1 MEPVKDRNLPVV
13 AFFGFVKKQRWSLFF
28 YLSILM
34 HLSLFT
40 HLAIRGMKA
49 QEIEICNKPQIQLMA
64 QVMPAPKAP
73 GQPGEES
80 NPSDGGGFDHGP
92 MADSQGKGK
101 GDFAEEFGIPGGKW
115 KEQLDRTE
123 EGEALNDNYGGKEGE
138 KSSINNAVPE
148 EYRNRKR
155 DYRNIIAKD
164 IFPTLKNIEKPFR
177 EEIKE
182 APLELEKMEER
193 NEVIETYRLW
203 REGKAIPDKKRT
215 KVTVNRPQDGVS
227 GKLNF
232 NEAARRKYFDET
244 LSDPKEQQ
252 LDRFLRDYGKYDPN
266 EGDLPRAIRDL
277 YYENLQRVAS
287 TFNHSDP
294 TYLAID
300 YYHEALN
307 KEEFLRKALDAVSK
321 KKGTKYATEILFAI
335 ENIYEIQGRALNMLF
350 DMKKYIDSLP
360 PKAREN
366 IRVQTLD
373 KVAKRYLPL
382 AEKKGIRNGPAA
394 LQYYYLKRT
403 EILDY
408 LLENTPGGY
417 RVKDATFAK
426 GRIFWESF
434 DSERGNPASWANA
447 KRAVDIW
454 RGIDNLSDSGDFL
467 SQETHA
473 AMKDSLAKFK
483 TVNSLEGQRIAQAL
497 VQNNAKLMQKKIER
511 ENRILWSSKSAQAKG
526 KK

>member
-1 MEPVKDRNLPVV
+1 MTADE
-13 AFFGFVKKQRWSLFF
+13 AFHPFRSFFRFVQRQRWAVFF

-40 HLAIRGMKA
+40 HLAIQGLKA
-49 QEIEICNKPQIQLMA
+49 QELEICNKPQIQLMA

-73 GQPGEES
+73 GKPGQES

-92 MADSQGKGK
+92 MADSQGKGQ

-123 EGEALNDNYGGKEGE
+123 EGEALNDNYGGKSEE
-138 KSSINNAVPE
+138 KNSINNAVPE

-164 IFPTLKNIEKPFR
+164 IFPTLNNLDKPFR

-182 APLELEKMEER
+182 APQELEKMHDR
-193 NEVIETYRLW
+193 NEVIENYRLW

-215 KVTVNRPQDGVS
+215 KVIVNRTKEGALGQ
-227 GKLNF
+227 LNF
-232 NEAARRKYFDET
+232 DEKARRKYFDET

-252 LDRFLRDYGKYDPN
+252 LDRFLSDYGKFDPN

-287 TFNHSDP
+287 TFNASDP

-307 KEEFLRKALDAVSK
+307 KEEFLRKALDVVSK

-335 ENIYEIQGRALNMLF
+335 ENIYEIQGRALHMLF
-350 DMKKYIDSLP
+350 DMKKHIDSLP

-373 KVAKRYLPL
+373 KVAKRYLPI
-382 AEKKGIRNGPAA
+382 AEKKGIRSGAA
-394 LQYYYLKRT
+394 AMQHYYLKRT
-403 EILDY
+403 ESLDY
-408 LLENTPGGY
+408 LIENAPGGY

-426 GRIFWESF
+426 GRVFWESV
-434 DSERGNPASWANA
+434 EPGNPASWQNA
-447 KRAVDIW
+447 RRAVDIW
-454 RGIDNLSDSGDFL
+454 RTVDNLSDNGDFL
-467 SQETHA
+467 SGEIHT
-473 AMKDSLAKFK
+473 AMKESLTKFK
-483 TVNSLEGQRIAQAL
+483 TLNSLEGQRIAQSL
-497 VQNNAKLMQKKIER
+497 MQNNAKLMQKKIER
-511 ENRILWSSKSAQAKG
+511 ENRILWSSKSAQAKT

>member
-1 MEPVKDRNLPVV
+1 
-13 AFFGFVKKQRWSLFF
+13 
-28 YLSILM
+28 M

-40 HLAIRGMKA
+40 HLAIQGLKT
-49 QEIEICNKPQIQLMA
+49 QEVEICNKPQITLMA
-64 QVMPAPKAP
+64 QMVPAPKSP
-73 GQPGEES
+73 GQPGKEAP
-80 NPSDGGGFDHGP
+80 PSDGGGFEHGP
-92 MADSQGKGK
+92 MADSQGQGK

-123 EGEALNDNYGGKEGE
+123 EGETLNDNYGGKSEEKGE
-138 KSSINNAVPE
+138 LNNAVPE

-164 IFPTLKNIEKPFR
+164 IFPTLKNIDKPFR

-182 APLELEKMEER
+182 APVELEKMHER
-193 NEVIETYRLW
+193 NEVIENYRLW

-215 KVTVNRPQDGVS
+215 KVKVNRPQEGVLS
-227 GKLNF
+227 KLTF
-232 NEAARRKYFDET
+232 DEAARRKYFDET

-252 LDRFLRDYGKYDPN
+252 LDRFLQDYGKFDPN

-287 TFNHSDP
+287 TFHSDM

-300 YYHEALN
+300 YFHEALN

-335 ENIYEIQGRALNMLF
+335 ENIYEIQGRALKLLF
-350 DMKKYIDSLP
+350 EVKRHIDSLP
-360 PKAREN
+360 QKARDN

-373 KVAKRYLPL
+373 KVVKRYMPL
-382 AEKKGIRNGPAA
+382 AEKKGIRNENAA
-394 LQYYYLKRT
+394 LQHYYLKRT
-403 EILDY
+403 EVLDY
-408 LLENTPGGY
+408 LIENAPGGY

-426 GRIFWESF
+426 GRVFWESV
-434 DSERGNPASWANA
+434 EGGNPASWQNA

-454 RGIDNLSDSGDFL
+454 RTIEGLSDNGDFV
-467 SQETHA
+467 SQELHT
-473 AMKDSLAKFK
+473 AMKDHLGKFK
-483 TVNSLEGQRIAQAL
+483 QLNSLEGQRIAQAL
-497 VQNNAKLMQKKIER
+497 NQNNAKLMQKKIER
-511 ENRILWSSKSAQAKG
+511 ENRILWSSKSAQTKAK
-526 KK
+526 K